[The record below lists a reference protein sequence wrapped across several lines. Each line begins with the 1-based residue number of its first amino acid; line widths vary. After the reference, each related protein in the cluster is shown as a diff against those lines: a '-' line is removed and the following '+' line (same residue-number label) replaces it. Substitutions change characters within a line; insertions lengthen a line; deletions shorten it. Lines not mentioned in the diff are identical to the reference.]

1 MVNSSAVISRTRPHL
16 SVRTVQ
22 CLDYGDVRMDLTVS
36 KRALYVMES
45 LIAQT
50 QVMRKIA
57 KYRKQNPT
65 KRHIVLVFLAS
76 LFLWTSSVMGTMT
89 AQIGLTKDLIGAIAV
104 RNVKAIVIST
114 FVPMEVDVSIKH
126 LFVMAVAI
134 ALTERMRAPNTV
146 TVSLTIQCFCA
157 VKEVVFRQE
166 PFALRQI
173 RKNICAISIRALV
186 PT

>member
-1 MVNSSAVISRTRPHL
+1 
-16 SVRTVQ
+16 
-22 CLDYGDVRMDLTVS
+22 
-36 KRALYVMES
+36 
-45 LIAQT
+45 
-50 QVMRKIA
+50 
-57 KYRKQNPT
+57 
-65 KRHIVLVFLAS
+65 
-76 LFLWTSSVMGTMT
+76 MGTMT

-114 FVPMEVDVSIKH
+114 FAPMEVDVSIKH
-126 LFVMAVAI
+126 LFVMAAVI
-134 ALTERMRAPNTV
+134 ASTERMRAPNTV

-166 PFALRQI
+166 ASALPQI